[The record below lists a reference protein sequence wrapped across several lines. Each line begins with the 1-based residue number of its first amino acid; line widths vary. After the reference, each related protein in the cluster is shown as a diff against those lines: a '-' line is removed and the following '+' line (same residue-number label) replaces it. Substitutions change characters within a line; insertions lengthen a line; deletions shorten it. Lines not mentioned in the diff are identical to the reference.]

1 MNKSETPYHPIPC
14 AEYSRYECAI
24 VQHQKLQL
32 AWQGTQNMVHLHIV
46 SPVDLF
52 TRDSEEFIILID
64 EEKQRHQ
71 VRLDYILHC
80 LVLNVIT

>member
-24 VQHQKLQL
+24 VQHQQLQL
-32 AWQGTQNMVHLHIV
+32 AWQDIQNLLQLHRV
-46 SPVDLF
+46 KPVDLF
-52 TRDSEEFIILID
+52 TQASEEFIIIID
-64 EEKQRHQ
+64 EENQRHQ

-80 LVLNVIT
+80 TVLDDQS